1 METQQEIKKENHSIT
16 DIITLK
22 ILELPTL
29 GDNTPTKT
37 KQWLIEQLKIIN
49 PWLSLISA
57 LQHHFLSK

>member
-29 GDNTPTKT
+29 GDNTPT
-37 KQWLIEQLKIIN
+37 
-49 PWLSLISA
+49 
-57 LQHHFLSK
+57 